1 MRLAEIEERMENR
14 KRAETEEEKKE
25 EEEQNKKNKDEQ
37 VKKEE
42 KRRERE
48 REEERA
54 KLRQIEKEKR
64 DLKAAQKQAA
74 AEKEAALNQD
84 LVSKETISPLN
95 QTDNSPAE
103 KTILEQGVQKVEENI
118 ISSCEQSSKTTTAAA
133 DTSSEV
139 SKKIKE
145 TFMKEVSKIIVK
157 VLDPFRKADATRS
170 RIQTIEDFKHL
181 AKKVIL
187 I

>member
-1 MRLAEIEERMENR
+1 MTFQEMRERLANRDAIREKQEIEER
-14 KRAETEEEKKE
+14 EEA
-25 EEEQNKKNKDEQ
+25 
-37 VKKEE
+37 
-42 KRRERE
+42 ERE